1 MGASSVASI
10 GGELM
15 FESIEALLIYAP
27 ILLLVWWGY
36 SRRGREKSARA
47 VAILE
52 ASREANLMQPAS
64 LHPLIDPALCLA
76 CGACIAACPEDSVLG
91 LVAAK
96 VELISPS
103 NCIGHGA
110 CKAACPFDAIRLVI
124 GTEERGVDIPV
135 VSETFETNV
144 EGVFVAGELGG
155 MGLIR
160 NGIEQGRQAVDA
172 IARLVGRPGR
182 AVAGGSDDE
191 ILDLVIVGAG
201 PAGLSASLE
210 AKRRGL
216 HFETLEQETI
226 GGTVAH
232 YPRGKIVMTSPVDLP
247 LYGRVQ
253 MRETTKEALLG
264 LWTDVIEKTGVQIHY
279 GERVERVESVG
290 RGADRLFLIRSTSY
304 RLRSRTVLLAIGRR
318 GTPRKLGV
326 SGEERSKVVYRL
338 VDPQQ
343 YGGRDVLV
351 VGGGDSAL
359 EAACTLADEPGV
371 RVTLSYR
378 DRAFTRAK
386 AKNRELVEQR
396 RAAGRLRILLDSK
409 VTAIGEDDVELETAT
424 GSIRIENDAVI
435 VCAGGVVPT
444 DFLKSIGIEV
454 VTKRGEA

>member
-1 MGASSVASI
+1 
-10 GGELM
+10 M
-15 FESIEALLIYAP
+15 FDSIEALLIYAP
-27 ILLLVWWGY
+27 ILLLVWYGY
-36 SRRGREKSARA
+36 SRRVQAKGTRA
-47 VAILE
+47 ASILE

-96 VELISPS
+96 VELISPA

-110 CKAACPFDAIRLVI
+110 CKEACPFGAIRLVI
-124 GTEERGVDIPV
+124 GTEERGVDIPI
-135 VSETFETNV
+135 VSEEFETNV
-144 EGVFVAGELGG
+144 EGIYVAGELGG

-160 NGIEQGRQAVDA
+160 NGIEQGRQAVEA
-172 IARLVGRPGR
+172 IARRIERGDG
-182 AVAGGSDDE
+182 GGSDKEDPV
-191 ILDLVIVGAG
+191 LDLVVVGAG

-210 AKRRGL
+210 AKSRGL
-216 HFETLEQETI
+216 RFETLEQETL

-232 YPRGKIVMTSPVDLP
+232 YPRGKIVMTAPVDLP

-264 LWTDVIEKTGVQIHY
+264 LWTDVIERTGIQIHH

-290 RGADRLFLIRSTSY
+290 RGADRHFLIRSSSY
-304 RLRSRTVLLAIGRR
+304 RLRARTVLLAIGRR

-326 SGEERSKVVYRL
+326 SGEEQSKVVYRMI
-338 VDPQQ
+338 DPEQ
-343 YGGRDVLV
+343 YRGLDVLI

-359 EAACTLADEPGV
+359 EAAWALADVPGV
-371 RVTLSYR
+371 GVTLSYR
-378 DRAFTRAK
+378 DLAFTRAK
-386 AKNRELVEQR
+386 AKNRELVER
-396 RAAGRLRILLDSK
+396 RLKAGRLRVLLNSK
-409 VTAIGEDDVELETAT
+409 VTAIGEDDVEIETAT
-424 GSIRIENDAVI
+424 GSIRIDNDAVI

-444 DFLKSIGIEV
+444 EFLLSAGIRI